1 MSTQK
6 AQKSGE
12 KVEVSGIRSALVFTA
27 NRLPLCIAVSSDGC
41 FCNSRANA
49 NVLGDKQWPS
59 CRTHLRALEAFLIAN
74 PATAPPERRPP
85 NKGGRPKG
93 LGRRSGRRS
102 AASEAMAT
110 AAAAAAQDEEP
121 ADAAEQSE
129 AMATAAAAENA
140 VEPLE
145 ATEATSTAEDHDE
158 EMSMTS
164 WIRQGM

>member
-1 MSTQK
+1 
-6 AQKSGE
+6 
-12 KVEVSGIRSALVFTA
+12 
-27 NRLPLCIAVSSDGC
+27 
-41 FCNSRANA
+41 
-49 NVLGDKQWPS
+49 
-59 CRTHLRALEAFLIAN
+59 
-74 PATAPPERRPP
+74 
-85 NKGGRPKG
+85 
-93 LGRRSGRRS
+93 
-102 AASEAMAT
+102 MAT

-164 WIRQGM
+164 WIRQGRWRLIGQSHRGEDLIKTMLRHVLTKFHSASSQRWI